1 MLVVGRRIG
10 EGIVIG
16 DRIVVAVMEI
26 HRGRVQLGVS
36 APAAMPIHREEIWK
50 RIRHSL
56 ARQGEK
62 FDRTST
68 LSALSRMSTR
78 PVLQTHFSFPAR
90 PPTQHASTNTS
101 TRSTRRR

>member
-1 MLVVGRRIG
+1 MLVVGRKIG
-10 EGIVIG
+10 ERIVIG

-56 ARQGEK
+56 ARQEED
-62 FDRTST
+62 FDRTAT
-68 LSALSRMSTR
+68 LSALSKDVDEAGVANTR
-78 PVLQTHFSFPAR
+78 FIPGTAA
-90 PPTQHASTNTS
+90 HAACEHEYFD
-101 TRSTRRR
+101 